1 MKSLIQCFNHF
12 QGILFLNIQLEFNK
26 NKFIIIRSLLGVIEG
41 KNRRFVGDSGV
52 HNLSISLTVRGS
64 WYRGGWRTSSANVR
78 WLLGY
83 GGVSDLK
90 FGDKIKDLNLR
101 SRWLSLLVYEAS
113 VKRYG
118 IIVDAHPFSRWT
130 PFALVAIV
138 EEIIVMY
145 FTNKQFSWIL
155 RIILWK
161 QFKQNKWILFWG
173 QQYEE

>member
-1 MKSLIQCFNHF
+1 M
-12 QGILFLNIQLEFNK
+12 
-26 NKFIIIRSLLGVIEG
+26 
-41 KNRRFVGDSGV
+41 
-52 HNLSISLTVRGS
+52 
-64 WYRGGWRTSSANVR
+64 
-78 WLLGY
+78 GY
-83 GGVSDLK
+83 SGVSDFK
-90 FGDKIKDLNLR
+90 FGDKIKDLHLR
-101 SRWLSLLVYEAS
+101 SRWLSLVVYEAS

-118 IIVDAHPFSRWT
+118 IIVDDGDKNEQQRHQHPFSRWT

-138 EEIIVMY
+138 EEIIVIY